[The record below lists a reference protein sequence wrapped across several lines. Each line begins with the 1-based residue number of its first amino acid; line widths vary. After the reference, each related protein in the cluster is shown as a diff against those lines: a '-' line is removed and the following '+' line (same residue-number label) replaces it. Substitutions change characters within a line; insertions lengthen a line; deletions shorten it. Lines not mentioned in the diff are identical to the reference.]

1 MRTAIINLYENGRLR
16 VLDCE
21 SLAQS
26 HHLSWL
32 KRLYGGEEAGWKCC
46 LNHLLKKNLIEDP
59 FFFIVIMALKA
70 HKFLGFLKGE
80 MNLDVFIVKLLE
92 KLLLIQYE

>member
-21 SLAQS
+21 SLVQS

-32 KRLYGGEEAGWKCC
+32 KRLYGGEGKRE
-46 LNHLLKKNLIEDP
+46 I
-59 FFFIVIMALKA
+59 
-70 HKFLGFLKGE
+70 
-80 MNLDVFIVKLLE
+80 NLDVFIVKLLE

>member
-21 SLAQS
+21 SLVQS

-32 KRLYGGEEAGWKCC
+32 KRLYSGEKAGWKCF
-46 LNHLLKKNLIEDP
+46 LNHVLKPYRGSFLLYSDYGP
-59 FFFIVIMALKA
+59 Q
-70 HKFLGFLKGE
+70 GS
-80 MNLDVFIVKLLE
+80 
-92 KLLLIQYE
+92 

>member
-21 SLAQS
+21 SLVQS

-32 KRLYGGEEAGWKCC
+32 KRLYGGEEAGWLAGCSY
-46 LNHLLKKNLIEDP
+46 LNHLLKP
-59 FFFIVIMALKA
+59 YRGS
-70 HKFLGFLKGE
+70 FLLYSDYGPQGS
-80 MNLDVFIVKLLE
+80 
-92 KLLLIQYE
+92 